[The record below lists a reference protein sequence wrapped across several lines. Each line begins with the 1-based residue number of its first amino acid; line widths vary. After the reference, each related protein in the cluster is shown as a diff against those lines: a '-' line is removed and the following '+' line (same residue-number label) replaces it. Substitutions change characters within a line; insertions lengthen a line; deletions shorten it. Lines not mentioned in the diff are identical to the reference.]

1 MGDSNEIPWKSSFAR
16 RLASMK
22 ISEEYEYLAKIY
34 EKLNLTGLRSSE
46 ALLYALH
53 HASSSS
59 PASEFRDSTK
69 DVTQLPPGS
78 KVCIV
83 GAGMAGIE
91 LSTT

>member
-1 MGDSNEIPWKSSFAR
+1 MGESNEVHWKSSFAR

-22 ISEEYEYLAKIY
+22 ISEEYEYLAKVY

-53 HASSSS
+53 NASSSS
-59 PASEFRDSTK
+59 PANKFLDSTK
-69 DVTQLPPGS
+69 EVTQLPPGS

-83 GAGMAGIE
+83 GAGIAGID
-91 LSTT
+91 